1 MTRDEYEATLKKNA
15 YLEIIDFL
23 NRIASTGEP
32 NEIGGEW
39 LAHIPHNTTLQE
51 LLNQR
56 GLTGKFNHAT
66 GHYFVERAPIRG
78 KR

>member
-23 NRIASTGEP
+23 NRISRTGQP
-32 NEIGGEW
+32 NEISVAV
-39 LAHIPHNTTLQE
+39 LAHIPHGVSFHEILEQAN
-51 LLNQR
+51 
-56 GLTGKFNHAT
+56 LTGKFNHAT
-66 GHYFVERAPIRG
+66 GRYFVERAPIRG

>member
-1 MTRDEYEATLKKNA
+1 MTRAKYDQALRRNCFREV
-15 YLEIIDFL
+15 IDFL
-23 NRIASTGEP
+23 NRVASTGQP

-39 LAHIPHNTTLQE
+39 IALIPHNTTLQE

-66 GHYFVERAPIRG
+66 GRYFIERAPIRG

>member
-1 MTRDEYEATLKKNA
+1 MSRAEFEQTLNKIA
-15 YLEIIDFL
+15 YANVIDFL

-32 NEIGGEW
+32 NEIGGDW

-56 GLTGKFNHAT
+56 GLTGKFMPST
-66 GHYFVERAPIRG
+66 GRYFIERAPIRG

>member
-1 MTRDEYEATLKKNA
+1 MNMAEFEQTLKKNA
-15 YLEIIDFL
+15 YLEIIDFM

-32 NEIGGEW
+32 NEIGGDW

-56 GLTGKFNHAT
+56 GLTGKFMPST
-66 GHYFVERAPIRG
+66 GRYFIERAPIRA

>member
-1 MTRDEYEATLKKNA
+1 MNKAEFEQTLKKNA
-15 YLEIIDFL
+15 YLEIIDFM

-32 NEIGGEW
+32 NEIGGDW
-39 LAHIPHNTTLQE
+39 LTHIPHNTTLQE

-56 GLTGKFNHAT
+56 GLTGKFMPST
-66 GHYFVERAPIRG
+66 GRYFIERAPIRG

>member
-1 MTRDEYEATLKKNA
+1 MTRAEFEQTLKKITYANV
-15 YLEIIDFL
+15 IDFL

-66 GHYFVERAPIRG
+66 GRYFVERAPIRG

>member
-1 MTRDEYEATLKKNA
+1 MNRAEFEHTLKKNA
-15 YLEIIDFL
+15 YLEIIDFM

-32 NEIGGEW
+32 NEIGGDW

-56 GLTGKFNHAT
+56 GLTGKFMPST
-66 GHYFVERAPIRG
+66 GRYFIERAPIRG